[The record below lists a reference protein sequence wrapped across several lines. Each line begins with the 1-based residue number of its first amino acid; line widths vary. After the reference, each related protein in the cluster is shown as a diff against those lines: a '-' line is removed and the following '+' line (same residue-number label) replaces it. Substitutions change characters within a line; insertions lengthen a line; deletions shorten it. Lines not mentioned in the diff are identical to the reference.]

1 MLQNKITNVGQ
12 NAECR
17 KTKSL
22 MWGKM
27 LSAANKKARAFQ

>member
-1 MLQNKITNVGQ
+1 MPQNKITNVEQ
-12 NAECR
+12 KLNAT

-22 MWGKM
+22 MWSKM